1 MKIGLLFLKKI
12 RMENKEYILCAAI
25 KRITTKDCVKHYYN
39 NDIYDIE
46 IGYRHC
52 DIFGRF
58 KEEVSRKSFDQ
69 GFYTSKGRFVDRKE
83 AMQIA
88 IECGQVLEKNLHNPS
103 IGLFSEDLY

>member
-1 MKIGLLFLKKI
+1 MK
-12 RMENKEYILCAAI
+12 NKEYILCSAI
-25 KRITTKDCVKHYYN
+25 KRVNTKDCTKHYYN

-58 KEEVSRKSFDQ
+58 QNEVSRKPQDQ

-83 AMQIA
+83 AMKIA
-88 IECGQVLEKNLHNPS
+88 IESEQVLEEKLHNPS
-103 IGLFSEDLY
+103 VGLFSEDLY